1 MALLVITVLFTSL
14 NLVTAVVVQSSR
26 STLQN
31 EYGLP
36 VTFSAGANE
45 MLTGIYSVF
54 NRTLEDRRWGFYSGS
69 AAGVECSKEPFGALT
84 KHEFRCGSEQVISGI
99 HINVQSSSFKVQC
112 CNISRNIKV
121 RSGELEQKSFILR
134 PFDFQCGADEVLVG
148 LTAYYSAPGV
158 DDKKW
163 FARCAELVG
172 DDTDE
177 PTAAHTEPPSGL
189 LTKDPTFPP
198 TARSCIKKLTWT
210 KGTAGINCP
219 GRFRSKIFDIKACIS
234 SYQKNLEVS
243 LANKLYGGCRSR
255 CVYDYKTIIA
265 GRKGAFLYKRR
276 KNCYKYV
283 TKGRCFRKKKKY
295 RKAKRRAKNLC

>member
-1 MALLVITVLFTSL
+1 MALLVITVLLTSL

-26 STLQN
+26 SALQN
-31 EYGLP
+31 KYGKA
-36 VTFSAGANE
+36 VAFSAGANE
-45 MLTGIYSVF
+45 MLTGIYSVY
-54 NRTLEDRRWGFYSGS
+54 NRTLIDRRWGFYSGS

-84 KHEFRCGSEQVISGI
+84 KRDFRCGSEQVISGI
-99 HINVQSSSFKVQC
+99 HINVQSVSFKFQC

-121 RSGELEQKSFILR
+121 RSGEREQISTIER
-134 PFDFQCGADEVLVG
+134 PFDFQCGVNEVLVG
-148 LTAYYSAPGV
+148 LTGAYSAPGV
-158 DDKKW
+158 PDKKW
-163 FARCAELVG
+163 FARCAALVG

-219 GRFRSKIFDIKACIS
+219 ARFRSKLFDIKACIS

-243 LANKLYGGCRSR
+243 LANKLYGGCGSR

-265 GRKGAFLYKRR
+265 GSEGAFLYRRR
-276 KNCYKYV
+276 KKCYKYV
-283 TKGRCFRKKKKY
+283 TKGGCFRMKKY
-295 RKAKRRAKNLC
+295 RKAKRRAKKLC